1 MIKLPNNRF
10 FEKFIAQV
18 IFQTKDDTCL
28 RLHEQIIFLMSKN
41 SKMYIHTYIHT
52 YFVSIPQGA
61 FQYLTAKNILIKNG

>member
-1 MIKLPNNRF
+1 MITLPNNRF

-18 IFQTKDDTCL
+18 IFQTKDDTFL

-52 YFVSIPQGA
+52 HTHTYIHT
-61 FQYLTAKNILIKNG
+61 YILC

>member
-18 IFQTKDDTCL
+18 IFQTKDDTFL

-41 SKMYIHTYIHT
+41 SKMYIHTLLVFPRGLFNT
-52 YFVSIPQGA
+52 KQQRTF
-61 FQYLTAKNILIKNG
+61 